1 MAFNFLYKFQIA
13 GMITDGKELSDRELF
28 QAISSDDSLLAF
40 NTLFKRYWKRLYA
53 IACAQLGDEQEAKD
67 CVQDLFVSL
76 WTKRNSMTLPLSVP
90 AYLHTSI
97 KNSTLNRLHA
107 RVLMEQHQFNYVDRI
122 KTISN
127 FDSNK
132 LEQEELASII
142 QEEIEKMPD
151 QMRRIY
157 LLSREN
163 NMSGQEIA
171 DLLELSPQ
179 TVRNQISMSI
189 SRLKTRIKI
198 YQFN

>member
-1 MAFNFLYKFQIA
+1 
-13 GMITDGKELSDRELF
+13 MITDGKDLSDRELF
-28 QAISSDDSLLAF
+28 EAIATDNSLLAF

-67 CVQDLFVSL
+67 CVQDLFVTL

-97 KNSTLNRLHA
+97 KNNTLNRLHA
-107 RVLMEQHQFNYVDRI
+107 RFLREQHQFNYMDSI
-122 KTISN
+122 ESISN
-127 FDSNK
+127 FDSNR
-132 LEQEELASII
+132 LEQDELASII
-142 QEEIEKMPD
+142 QEEIEQMPE

-171 DLLELSPQ
+171 ELLELSPQ
-179 TVRNQISMSI
+179 TVRNQISMSL
-189 SRLKTRIKI
+189 SRLKTRIKN
-198 YQFN
+198 YQLN